1 MNGLNHNALTRSAVP
16 IPACERSLQTVEAQ
30 PYFSVSQASLVLE
43 GIVFDRNNNLL
54 FVDVATGR
62 VFKLTPERQLSI
74 VLKENT
80 FGASGLAVHKDGRIF
95 IASVGDMQRGSVRA
109 IEPNGT
115 GEQMIVAP
123 DAGFL
128 VNDLFGNAGNN
139 SFVISTTR
147 HGRACGKGGTVYLG
161 KNSRRWSLKFY
172 SKYDEHTS
180 GKKGHQMA
188 DEFVKAGLLDWSKDK
203 LRIELTLRTTE
214 LIDLNLTLG
223 NSWNIETPN
232 KLFSDYVGRIEM
244 NQNTILTDEKII
256 NLPRKIQS
264 TYLLWKQGANIKE
277 MLPKPT
283 FYRHRKELLSFG
295 IDINFYCESPYSNNV
310 VPLVR
315 TIEAKPAK
323 IPSWVYEKGLIF
335 DYVAYLSDIL
345 GGYVSGS
352 FNNSEAV
359 ISDDSLKGSSRAS
372 NYINRIGDIL
382 VYYGTKEDI
391 AILKTLVTSLDTMS
405 DEVVVS
411 GYVFEVQTSQSDGS
425 GILLAAK
432 ILSDKFNISVGAAG
446 LDNFI
451 NIRTGSIDAI
461 FNLLKTDSR
470 FTVVSAPRL
479 RVKNNASAS
488 FSVGSDVPVL
498 GSVTVNNNT
507 TTQSVEY
514 RSSGVLFNVTP
525 SIKSRTMDLKIQ
537 QQLSNFV
544 TTETGVNNS
553 PTLIKRDVTTEVSL
567 ADGDII
573 LLGGLAEQKD
583 SKASSGWSFF
593 GSRTSES
600 NKTDIMVMLQVRK
613 VDRSRAT
620 PRSAARSGE
629 LFRDN
634 LNSYS
639 FHFQRYG

>member
-1 MNGLNHNALTRSAVP
+1 MAVLVFLCHN
-16 IPACERSLQTVEAQ
+16 
-30 PYFSVSQASLVLE
+30 
-43 GIVFDRNNNLL
+43 
-54 FVDVATGR
+54 
-62 VFKLTPERQLSI
+62 
-74 VLKENT
+74 
-80 FGASGLAVHKDGRIF
+80 
-95 IASVGDMQRGSVRA
+95 VRA
-109 IEPNGT
+109 WLYAAEFK
-115 GEQMIVAP
+115 AK
-123 DAGFL
+123 
-128 VNDLFGNAGNN
+128 
-139 SFVISTTR
+139 TR

>member
-1 MNGLNHNALTRSAVP
+1 MSSWH
-16 IPACERSLQTVEAQ
+16 
-30 PYFSVSQASLVLE
+30 
-43 GIVFDRNNNLL
+43 
-54 FVDVATGR
+54 R
-62 VFKLTPERQLSI
+62 V
-74 VLKENT
+74 
-80 FGASGLAVHKDGRIF
+80 
-95 IASVGDMQRGSVRA
+95 
-109 IEPNGT
+109 
-115 GEQMIVAP
+115 
-123 DAGFL
+123 
-128 VNDLFGNAGNN
+128 LFGNAGNN

-405 DEVVVS
+405 EIV
-411 GYVFEVQTSQSDGS
+411 
-425 GILLAAK
+425 
-432 ILSDKFNISVGAAG
+432 
-446 LDNFI
+446 
-451 NIRTGSIDAI
+451 
-461 FNLLKTDSR
+461 
-470 FTVVSAPRL
+470 
-479 RVKNNASAS
+479 AS
-488 FSVGSDVPVL
+488 
-498 GSVTVNNNT
+498 
-507 TTQSVEY
+507 
-514 RSSGVLFNVTP
+514 
-525 SIKSRTMDLKIQ
+525 
-537 QQLSNFV
+537 
-544 TTETGVNNS
+544 
-553 PTLIKRDVTTEVSL
+553 
-567 ADGDII
+567 
-573 LLGGLAEQKD
+573 
-583 SKASSGWSFF
+583 
-593 GSRTSES
+593 
-600 NKTDIMVMLQVRK
+600 
-613 VDRSRAT
+613 
-620 PRSAARSGE
+620 
-629 LFRDN
+629 
-634 LNSYS
+634 
-639 FHFQRYG
+639 

>member
-1 MNGLNHNALTRSAVP
+1 MAISAYIGIPGSGKSYEAVCNVI
-16 IPACERSLQTVEAQ
+16 IPAFTSGRRVVTNIYGLQKDKITERY
-30 PYFSVSQASLVLE
+30 P
-43 GIVFDRNNNLL
+43 D
-54 FVDVATGR
+54 ATGEII
-62 VFKLTPERQLSI
+62 VVDNDD
-74 VLKENT
+74 VLKADFFPFKGGEGSFCQ
-80 FGASGLAVHKDGRIF
+80 FGDLIVIDEAWRIF
-95 IASVGDMQRGSVRA
+95 GSDKDMTAEKKSFIAEHRHFTHP
-109 IEPNGT
+109 ET
-115 GEQMIVAP
+115 GISCDLVIVNQSLSNIARFLKDKLDP
-123 DAGFL
+123 QL
-128 VNDLFGNAGNN
+128 VNDERMITFRLTPDIDERE
-139 SFVISTTR
+139 FVTR
-147 HGRACGKGGTVYLG
+147 YLG
-161 KNSRRWSLKFY
+161 NMNIRIW
-172 SKYDEHTS
+172 T
-180 GKKGHQMA
+180 KKGVDFIA
-188 DEFVKAGLLDWSKDK
+188 PYTPKEPVKPRYTW
-203 LRIELTLRTTE
+203 TY
-214 LIDLNLTLG
+214 
-223 NSWNIETPN
+223 TP
-232 KLFSDYVGRIEM
+232 
-244 NQNTILTDEKII
+244 Q
-256 NLPRKIQS
+256 
-264 TYLLWKQGANIKE
+264 
-277 MLPKPT
+277 
-283 FYRHRKELLSFG
+283 YRS
-295 IDINFYCESPYSNNV
+295 
-310 VPLVR
+310 
-315 TIEAKPAK
+315 
-323 IPSWVYEKGLIF
+323 
-335 DYVAYLSDIL
+335 VAYLSDIL

-352 FNNSEAV
+352 FNNSGAV
-359 ISDDSLKGSSRAS
+359 ISDDSLKGSSGAS
-372 NYINRIGDIL
+372 NYINRTGDIL

-634 LNSYS
+634 LN
-639 FHFQRYG
+639 

>member
-1 MNGLNHNALTRSAVP
+1 MKVRSVGSDGEGRATHLYIDGNP
-16 IPACERSLQTVEAQ
+16 SKFLQGH
-30 PYFSVSQASLVLE
+30 SVIGPDDLQGLVLTTYARILALLHIPHDLPSYRQVME
-43 GIVFDRNNNLL
+43 GQ
-54 FVDVATGR
+54 
-62 VFKLTPERQLSI
+62 FKISRIDINYMYSLST
-74 VLKENT
+74 LEN
-80 FGASGLAVHKDGRIF
+80 
-95 IASVGDMQRGSVRA
+95 VRA
-109 IEPNGT
+109 WLYAAEFK
-115 GEQMIVAP
+115 AK
-123 DAGFL
+123 
-128 VNDLFGNAGNN
+128 
-139 SFVISTTR
+139 TR

>member
-1 MNGLNHNALTRSAVP
+1 MIDWFTGILPCTHRPLPAGSVVSVDADGAVEWETVKRLTVRGSHESTMKVRSVGSDGEGRATHLYIDGNP
-16 IPACERSLQTVEAQ
+16 SKFLQGH
-30 PYFSVSQASLVLE
+30 SVIGSDDLQGLVLTAYARILALLHIPHDLPSYRQVME
-43 GIVFDRNNNLL
+43 GQ
-54 FVDVATGR
+54 
-62 VFKLTPERQLSI
+62 FKISRIDINYMYSLST
-74 VLKENT
+74 LEN
-80 FGASGLAVHKDGRIF
+80 
-95 IASVGDMQRGSVRA
+95 VRA
-109 IEPNGT
+109 WLYAAEFK
-115 GEQMIVAP
+115 AK
-123 DAGFL
+123 
-128 VNDLFGNAGNN
+128 
-139 SFVISTTR
+139 TR

-203 LRIELTLRTTE
+203 LRIELTLRT
-214 LIDLNLTLG
+214 
-223 NSWNIETPN
+223 
-232 KLFSDYVGRIEM
+232 
-244 NQNTILTDEKII
+244 
-256 NLPRKIQS
+256 
-264 TYLLWKQGANIKE
+264 
-277 MLPKPT
+277 
-283 FYRHRKELLSFG
+283 
-295 IDINFYCESPYSNNV
+295 
-310 VPLVR
+310 
-315 TIEAKPAK
+315 
-323 IPSWVYEKGLIF
+323 
-335 DYVAYLSDIL
+335 
-345 GGYVSGS
+345 
-352 FNNSEAV
+352 
-359 ISDDSLKGSSRAS
+359 
-372 NYINRIGDIL
+372 
-382 VYYGTKEDI
+382 
-391 AILKTLVTSLDTMS
+391 LKTLVTSLDTMS

-634 LNSYS
+634 LN
-639 FHFQRYG
+639 

>member
-1 MNGLNHNALTRSAVP
+1 MKVRSVGSDGEGRATHLYIDGNP
-16 IPACERSLQTVEAQ
+16 SKFLQGH
-30 PYFSVSQASLVLE
+30 SVIGPDDLQGLVLTTYARILALLHIPHDLPSYRQVME
-43 GIVFDRNNNLL
+43 GQ
-54 FVDVATGR
+54 
-62 VFKLTPERQLSI
+62 FKISRIDINYMYSLST
-74 VLKENT
+74 LEN
-80 FGASGLAVHKDGRIF
+80 
-95 IASVGDMQRGSVRA
+95 VRA
-109 IEPNGT
+109 WLYAAEFK
-115 GEQMIVAP
+115 AK
-123 DAGFL
+123 
-128 VNDLFGNAGNN
+128 
-139 SFVISTTR
+139 TR

-479 RVKNNASAS
+479 RVKNNASES

>member
-1 MNGLNHNALTRSAVP
+1 MEIGFPFMGDRLSLCRYSWAKRLTVYSFIFSFLWVSFPRYSYSFVPAIAAVAARAVIPKVVGRVLVRRFAANDAIYTASQLTATRVFVGRAAANAAEYL
-16 IPACERSLQTVEAQ
+16 PA
-30 PYFSVSQASLVLE
+30 ASSYKMS
-43 GIVFDRNNNLL
+43 G
-54 FVDVATGR
+54 VATWAG
-62 VFKLTPERQLSI
+62 I
-74 VLKENT
+74 
-80 FGASGLAVHKDGRIF
+80 AAAVSRYLGNMNIRIWTKKGVDF
-95 IASVGDMQRGSVRA
+95 IAPYTPK
-109 IEPNGT
+109 EP
-115 GEQMIVAP
+115 
-123 DAGFL
+123 
-128 VNDLFGNAGNN
+128 
-139 SFVISTTR
+139 
-147 HGRACGKGGTVYLG
+147 
-161 KNSRRWSLKFY
+161 
-172 SKYDEHTS
+172 
-180 GKKGHQMA
+180 
-188 DEFVKAGLLDWSKDK
+188 VKPRYTW
-203 LRIELTLRTTE
+203 TY
-214 LIDLNLTLG
+214 
-223 NSWNIETPN
+223 TP
-232 KLFSDYVGRIEM
+232 
-244 NQNTILTDEKII
+244 Q
-256 NLPRKIQS
+256 
-264 TYLLWKQGANIKE
+264 
-277 MLPKPT
+277 
-283 FYRHRKELLSFG
+283 YRS
-295 IDINFYCESPYSNNV
+295 
-310 VPLVR
+310 
-315 TIEAKPAK
+315 
-323 IPSWVYEKGLIF
+323 
-335 DYVAYLSDIL
+335 VAYLSDIL

-352 FNNSEAV
+352 FNNSGAV
-359 ISDDSLKGSSRAS
+359 ISDDSLKGSSGAS
-372 NYINRIGDIL
+372 NYINRTGDIL

-634 LNSYS
+634 LN
-639 FHFQRYG
+639 

>member
-1 MNGLNHNALTRSAVP
+1 MKKILLALT
-16 IPACERSLQTVEAQ
+16 
-30 PYFSVSQASLVLE
+30 
-43 GIVFDRNNNLL
+43 LL
-54 FVDVATGR
+54 FSSCAFAGSELELNKV
-62 VFKLTPERQLSI
+62 KLPEAISLIYSE
-74 VLKENT
+74 VLKVPYM
-80 FGASGLAVHKDGRIF
+80 LDP
-95 IASVGDMQRGSVRA
+95 Q
-109 IEPNGT
+109 
-115 GEQMIVAP
+115 
-123 DAGFL
+123 L
-128 VNDLFGNAGNN
+128 VNDERMITFRLTPDIDERE
-139 SFVISTTR
+139 FVTR
-147 HGRACGKGGTVYLG
+147 YLG
-161 KNSRRWSLKFY
+161 NMNIRIW
-172 SKYDEHTS
+172 T
-180 GKKGHQMA
+180 KKGVDFIA
-188 DEFVKAGLLDWSKDK
+188 PYTPKEPVKPRYTW
-203 LRIELTLRTTE
+203 TY
-214 LIDLNLTLG
+214 
-223 NSWNIETPN
+223 TP
-232 KLFSDYVGRIEM
+232 
-244 NQNTILTDEKII
+244 Q
-256 NLPRKIQS
+256 
-264 TYLLWKQGANIKE
+264 
-277 MLPKPT
+277 
-283 FYRHRKELLSFG
+283 YRS
-295 IDINFYCESPYSNNV
+295 
-310 VPLVR
+310 
-315 TIEAKPAK
+315 
-323 IPSWVYEKGLIF
+323 
-335 DYVAYLSDIL
+335 VAYLSDIL

-352 FNNSEAV
+352 FNNSGAV
-359 ISDDSLKGSSRAS
+359 ISDDSLKGSSGAS
-372 NYINRIGDIL
+372 NYINRTGDIL

-593 GSRTSES
+593 GSRTRTVSIFS
-600 NKTDIMVMLQVRK
+600 VMADSARQHSSGLIMEKFMTHQELKVMLLKDPAFRAAYEAESQNPQSGYQIIRHHGDGTEEV
-613 VDRSRAT
+613 VFDSRV
-620 PRSAARSGE
+620 SGTD
-629 LFRDN
+629 LPTNWMNRPDW
-634 LNSYS
+634 
-639 FHFQRYG
+639 

>member
-1 MNGLNHNALTRSAVP
+1 MEGQFKISRIDINYMY
-16 IPACERSLQTVEAQ
+16 SLST
-30 PYFSVSQASLVLE
+30 LE
-43 GIVFDRNNNLL
+43 N
-54 FVDVATGR
+54 
-62 VFKLTPERQLSI
+62 
-74 VLKENT
+74 
-80 FGASGLAVHKDGRIF
+80 
-95 IASVGDMQRGSVRA
+95 VRA
-109 IEPNGT
+109 WLYAAEFK
-115 GEQMIVAP
+115 AK
-123 DAGFL
+123 
-128 VNDLFGNAGNN
+128 
-139 SFVISTTR
+139 TR

-232 KLFSDYVGRIEM
+232 KLFSDYVGKIEM

-432 ILSDKFNISVGAAG
+432 ILSDKFNISVWCC
-446 LDNFI
+446 
-451 NIRTGSIDAI
+451 RTG
-461 FNLLKTDSR
+461 
-470 FTVVSAPRL
+470 
-479 RVKNNASAS
+479 
-488 FSVGSDVPVL
+488 
-498 GSVTVNNNT
+498 
-507 TTQSVEY
+507 
-514 RSSGVLFNVTP
+514 
-525 SIKSRTMDLKIQ
+525 
-537 QQLSNFV
+537 
-544 TTETGVNNS
+544 
-553 PTLIKRDVTTEVSL
+553 
-567 ADGDII
+567 
-573 LLGGLAEQKD
+573 
-583 SKASSGWSFF
+583 
-593 GSRTSES
+593 
-600 NKTDIMVMLQVRK
+600 
-613 VDRSRAT
+613 
-620 PRSAARSGE
+620 
-629 LFRDN
+629 
-634 LNSYS
+634 
-639 FHFQRYG
+639 